1 MKLAWKIFCAAY
13 CIVMVTVGAG
23 GFALVQAASDS
34 MADSRR
40 DAVLTSNEYAGKMF
54 YALAE
59 NGPSIQPRTKQI
71 QDQIAK
77 MVGTDQ
83 TERLTNGNA
92 QETASYHS
100 DSFVDRLASSQQG
113 WTFVDMD
120 GKPTLQAVT
129 RVDFSGEPY
138 YIETLSDFSG
148 VYAQREQLMRVY
160 RTTVVAAALLSG
172 AALLG
177 LSLAVTYPLRR
188 LSQAANQV
196 AAGDYERRVPVRR
209 SSEEIRKL
217 SEDFNTMAAAVEN
230 NVSELK
236 QEIEKREIFVADFT
250 HELKTP
256 MTSIIG
262 YADMLR
268 SYDLDE
274 EERREASDAI
284 FREGKRLERLSMQLL
299 QLLVLTNVP
308 PTLVPVSAAP
318 LFDDLKK
325 SLRFLSE
332 KYSVTVAVQAEPA
345 LVRAEPSLLLSLVY
359 NLADNAC
366 KASPAGETVTISG
379 RWEADGYRIAVV
391 DHGRGIPAEHL
402 DKITEPFYMEDKS
415 RARRQG
421 GAGLGLALC
430 KRIADLHGTRLTF
443 DSQAGRGTTVTLC
456 LSVVGEAEE
465 KGGGAV

>member
-83 TERLTNGNA
+83 TERLTIGNA

-217 SEDFNTMAAAVEN
+217 SEDFNTMAAAVD
-230 NVSELK
+230 SPSASA
-236 QEIEKREIFVADFT
+236 FST
-250 HELKTP
+250 
-256 MTSIIG
+256 TSKH
-262 YADMLR
+262 
-268 SYDLDE
+268 
-274 EERREASDAI
+274 AI
-284 FREGKRLERLSMQLL
+284 KG
-299 QLLVLTNVP
+299 
-308 PTLVPVSAAP
+308 
-318 LFDDLKK
+318 
-325 SLRFLSE
+325 
-332 KYSVTVAVQAEPA
+332 
-345 LVRAEPSLLLSLVY
+345 
-359 NLADNAC
+359 
-366 KASPAGETVTISG
+366 
-379 RWEADGYRIAVV
+379 
-391 DHGRGIPAEHL
+391 
-402 DKITEPFYMEDKS
+402 ITEPM
-415 RARRQG
+415 
-421 GAGLGLALC
+421 
-430 KRIADLHGTRLTF
+430 
-443 DSQAGRGTTVTLC
+443 
-456 LSVVGEAEE
+456 
-465 KGGGAV
+465 

>member
-83 TERLTNGNA
+83 TERLTIGNA

-196 AAGDYERRVPVRR
+196 AAGGTMNAGFR
-209 SSEEIRKL
+209 S
-217 SEDFNTMAAAVEN
+217 
-230 NVSELK
+230 
-236 QEIEKREIFVADFT
+236 
-250 HELKTP
+250 
-256 MTSIIG
+256 
-262 YADMLR
+262 
-268 SYDLDE
+268 
-274 EERREASDAI
+274 
-284 FREGKRLERLSMQLL
+284 
-299 QLLVLTNVP
+299 
-308 PTLVPVSAAP
+308 
-318 LFDDLKK
+318 
-325 SLRFLSE
+325 
-332 KYSVTVAVQAEPA
+332 
-345 LVRAEPSLLLSLVY
+345 
-359 NLADNAC
+359 
-366 KASPAGETVTISG
+366 
-379 RWEADGYRIAVV
+379 
-391 DHGRGIPAEHL
+391 
-402 DKITEPFYMEDKS
+402 
-415 RARRQG
+415 
-421 GAGLGLALC
+421 
-430 KRIADLHGTRLTF
+430 
-443 DSQAGRGTTVTLC
+443 
-456 LSVVGEAEE
+456 
-465 KGGGAV
+465 GGAVRKFENFMRISTPWPPRWKTTSANSSRKLKSGKSLWPISPTN

>member
-83 TERLTNGNA
+83 TERLTIGNA

-160 RTTVVAAALLSG
+160 RTTVVAAALILEFK
-172 AALLG
+172 LLF
-177 LSLAVTYPLRR
+177 
-188 LSQAANQV
+188 
-196 AAGDYERRVPVRR
+196 R
-209 SSEEIRKL
+209 S
-217 SEDFNTMAAAVEN
+217 
-230 NVSELK
+230 
-236 QEIEKREIFVADFT
+236 
-250 HELKTP
+250 
-256 MTSIIG
+256 
-262 YADMLR
+262 
-268 SYDLDE
+268 
-274 EERREASDAI
+274 
-284 FREGKRLERLSMQLL
+284 
-299 QLLVLTNVP
+299 
-308 PTLVPVSAAP
+308 
-318 LFDDLKK
+318 
-325 SLRFLSE
+325 
-332 KYSVTVAVQAEPA
+332 
-345 LVRAEPSLLLSLVY
+345 
-359 NLADNAC
+359 
-366 KASPAGETVTISG
+366 
-379 RWEADGYRIAVV
+379 
-391 DHGRGIPAEHL
+391 
-402 DKITEPFYMEDKS
+402 
-415 RARRQG
+415 RQ
-421 GAGLGLALC
+421 
-430 KRIADLHGTRLTF
+430 
-443 DSQAGRGTTVTLC
+443 
-456 LSVVGEAEE
+456 
-465 KGGGAV
+465 